1 MIVCSWNINSVRM
14 RENLLLELI
23 NSLNPDVVFLQEIK
37 CQDNEFPLLYKEK
50 NYNLVINGEK
60 GKYGVAIL
68 IKKKIE
74 FEEINF
80 ESDIFKCE
88 ARICGIKIKNNLN
101 LHLINIYAPNG
112 NPIESKDKFSYKIKW
127 YGELQKVIKKLINSK
142 INLILAG
149 DFNVIEHPDDVQDFD
164 KWQKDALGHISSRKK
179 FREILFSGLTN
190 IVRLFYKPGEIYS
203 FWDYQKASWER
214 NYGLLID
221 HFLLSPKLSC
231 IVESIFFEKEYRGKQ
246 KPSDHIP
253 LWIKLSI

>member
-14 RENLLLELI
+14 RENLLLELV
-23 NSLNPDVVFLQEIK
+23 NTLNPDVVFLQEIK
-37 CQDNEFPLLYKEK
+37 CQNNEFPLLYKKK
-50 NYNLVINGEK
+50 NYNLVIKGEK

-80 ESDIFKCE
+80 ESDIFQSE

-127 YGELQKVIKKLINSK
+127 YSELQKVIKKLINCK

-149 DFNVIEHPDDVQDFD
+149 DFNVIEHPDDVEDFS
-164 KWQKDALGHISSRKK
+164 KWEQDALGHISSRKK

>member
-1 MIVCSWNINSVRM
+1 M

-23 NSLNPDVVFLQEIK
+23 DSLNPDVVFLQEIK

-88 ARICGIKIKNNLN
+88 ARICGIRIKNNLN

-127 YGELQKVIKKLINSK
+127 YGELYKVIKKLINSK
-142 INLILAG
+142 TNLILAG

-221 HFLLSPKLSC
+221 HFLVSPKLSC
-231 IVESIFFEKEYRGKQ
+231 LVERISFEKDFRNKQ

-253 LWIKLSI
+253 LWVKLTI

>member
-1 MIVCSWNINSVRM
+1 M

-37 CQDNEFPLLYKEK
+37 CQDNEFPSLYKER

-127 YGELQKVIKKLINSK
+127 YGELHKVIKKLINSK
-142 INLILAG
+142 TNLILAG

-231 IVESIFFEKEYRGKQ
+231 LVESIFFEKEYRGKQ
-246 KPSDHIP
+246 KTSDHIP
-253 LWIKLSI
+253 LWIKLST

>member
-1 MIVCSWNINSVRM
+1 M
-14 RENLLLELI
+14 RESLLIELI
-23 NSLNPDVVFLQEIK
+23 NSLNPDIVFLQEIK
-37 CQDNEFPLLYKEK
+37 CQDNEFPSLYKEK

-68 IKKKIE
+68 VKKKIE
-74 FEEINF
+74 FEEISF
-80 ESDIFKCE
+80 ESDIFKYE

-112 NPIESKDKFSYKIKW
+112 NPIESQDKFSYKTKW
-127 YGELQKVIKKLINSK
+127 YDELKKIIKKLINSK

-164 KWQKDALGHISSRKK
+164 KWQKDALGHISFRKK
-179 FREILFSGLTN
+179 FREILFSGLIN
-190 IVRLFYKPGEIYS
+190 VVRLFYKPGEIYS

-231 IVESIFFEKEYRGKQ
+231 LVESIFFEKEYRGKQ

-253 LWIKLSI
+253 LWIKLST

>member
-1 MIVCSWNINSVRM
+1 M
-14 RENLLLELI
+14 RESLLIELI
-23 NSLNPDVVFLQEIK
+23 NSLNPDIILLQEIK
-37 CQDNEFPLLYKEK
+37 CQDNEFPSLYKEK

-68 IKKKIE
+68 VKKKIE
-74 FEEINF
+74 FEEISF
-80 ESDIFKCE
+80 ESDIFKYE

-112 NPIESKDKFSYKIKW
+112 NPIESQDKFSYKTKW
-127 YGELQKVIKKLINSK
+127 YDELQKVIRKLIDSK

-164 KWQKDALGHISSRKK
+164 KWQKDALGHISFRKK
-179 FREILFSGLTN
+179 FRKILFSGLTN

-231 IVESIFFEKEYRGKQ
+231 LVESIFFEKEYRGKQ

-253 LWIKLSI
+253 LWIKLST

>member
-1 MIVCSWNINSVRM
+1 M
-14 RENLLLELI
+14 RESLLLELI

-80 ESDIFKCE
+80 ESNIFKCE

-127 YGELQKVIKKLINSK
+127 YGELHKVIKKLINSK
-142 INLILAG
+142 TNLILAG

-231 IVESIFFEKEYRGKQ
+231 LVDSIFFEKEYRGKQ

-253 LWIKLSI
+253 FWIKLSI

>member
-1 MIVCSWNINSVRM
+1 M
-14 RENLLLELI
+14 RESLLIELI
-23 NSLNPDVVFLQEIK
+23 NSLNPDIILLQEIK
-37 CQDNEFPLLYKEK
+37 CQDNEFPSLYKEK

-68 IKKKIE
+68 VKKKIE
-74 FEEINF
+74 FEEISF
-80 ESDIFKCE
+80 ESDIFKYE

-112 NPIESKDKFSYKIKW
+112 NPIESQDKFSYKTKW
-127 YGELQKVIKKLINSK
+127 YDELKKIIKKLINSK

-164 KWQKDALGHISSRKK
+164 KWQKDALGHISFRKK
-179 FREILFSGLTN
+179 FREILFSGLIN
-190 IVRLFYKPGEIYS
+190 VVRLFYKPGEIYS

-253 LWIKLSI
+253 FWIKLSI

>member
-1 MIVCSWNINSVRM
+1 M
-14 RENLLLELI
+14 RVGLLLELI
-23 NSLNPDVVFLQEIK
+23 NSLDPDVIFLQEIK
-37 CQDNEFPLLYKEK
+37 CQNNEFPQIDK
-50 NYNLVINGEK
+50 NDKYNLIIKGEK

-68 IKKKIE
+68 IKKK
-74 FEEINF
+74 FDFQEINF
-80 ESDIFKCE
+80 DSDIFKNE

-112 NPIESKDKFSYKIKW
+112 NPIESKEKFSYKIKW
-127 YGELQKVIKKLINSK
+127 LGELNKVIKELINSK

-149 DFNVIEHPDDVQDFD
+149 DFNVLEDPDDVQDFD
-164 KWQKDALGHISSRKK
+164 NWQKDALGHTSSRKK

-221 HFLLSPKLSC
+221 HFLLTPKLSC
-231 IVESIFFEKEYRGKQ
+231 MVERIFFEKEYRGKQ

>member
-1 MIVCSWNINSVRM
+1 M
-14 RENLLLELI
+14 RESLLIELI
-23 NSLNPDVVFLQEIK
+23 NSLNPDIVLLQEIK
-37 CQDNEFPLLYKEK
+37 CQDNEFPSLYKEK

-68 IKKKIE
+68 VKKKIE

-112 NPIESKDKFSYKIKW
+112 NPIESQDKFSYKTKW
-127 YGELQKVIKKLINSK
+127 YDELQKVIRKLINSK

-164 KWQKDALGHISSRKK
+164 KWQKDALGHISFRKK

-231 IVESIFFEKEYRGKQ
+231 LVESIFFEKEYRGKP

-253 LWIKLSI
+253 FWIKLST

>member
-14 RENLLLELI
+14 RENLLLELV
-23 NSLNPDVVFLQEIK
+23 NSLDPDVVFLQEIK
-37 CQDNEFPLLYKEK
+37 CQNNEFPQIDKK
-50 NYNLVINGEK
+50 NKYNLVIKGEK

-68 IKKKIE
+68 IKKKFE
-74 FEEINF
+74 FQEINF
-80 ESDIFKCE
+80 DSDIFKSE

-112 NPIESKDKFSYKIKW
+112 NPIEAKEKFSFKIRW
-127 YGELQKVIKKLINSK
+127 YCELHKIIKELIDSK

-149 DFNVIEHPDDVQDFD
+149 DFNVLEHSNDVQDFE

-179 FREILFSGLTN
+179 FREILYSGLTN
-190 IVRLFYKPGEIYS
+190 VVRLFYKPGEIYS
-203 FWDYQKASWER
+203 FWDYQKASWDR

-221 HFLLSPKLSC
+221 HFFLSPKLSC
-231 IVESIFFEKEYRGKQ
+231 IVENIFFEKEYRSKL

>member
-1 MIVCSWNINSVRM
+1 M
-14 RENLLLELI
+14 RESLLIELI
-23 NSLNPDVVFLQEIK
+23 NSLNPDIVLLQEIK
-37 CQDNEFPLLYKEK
+37 CQDNEFPSLYKEK

-68 IKKKIE
+68 VKKKIE
-74 FEEINF
+74 FEEISF
-80 ESDIFKCE
+80 ESDIFKYE

-112 NPIESKDKFSYKIKW
+112 NPIESQDKFSYKTKW
-127 YGELQKVIKKLINSK
+127 YDELQKVIRKLINSK

-164 KWQKDALGHISSRKK
+164 KWQKDALGHISFRKK
-179 FREILFSGLTN
+179 FREILFSGLIN
-190 IVRLFYKPGEIYS
+190 VVRLFYKPGEIYS

-231 IVESIFFEKEYRGKQ
+231 LVESIFFEKEYRGKQ

-253 LWIKLSI
+253 LWIKLST

>member
-1 MIVCSWNINSVRM
+1 M
-14 RENLLLELI
+14 RESLLIELI

-37 CQDNEFPLLYKEK
+37 CQDNEFPSLYKEK

-68 IKKKIE
+68 VKKKIE

-80 ESDIFKCE
+80 ESNIFKCE

-112 NPIESKDKFSYKIKW
+112 NPIESQDKFSYKTKW
-127 YGELQKVIKKLINSK
+127 YDELKKIIKKLINSK

-164 KWQKDALGHISSRKK
+164 KWQKDALGHISFRKK
-179 FREILFSGLTN
+179 FREILFSGLIN
-190 IVRLFYKPGEIYS
+190 VVRLFYKPGEIYS

-231 IVESIFFEKEYRGKQ
+231 LVESIFFEKEYRGKQ
-246 KPSDHIP
+246 NPSDHIP
-253 LWIKLSI
+253 LWIKLST

>member
-1 MIVCSWNINSVRM
+1 M
-14 RENLLLELI
+14 RESLLIELI
-23 NSLNPDVVFLQEIK
+23 SSLNPDIVFLQEIK
-37 CQDNEFPLLYKEK
+37 CQDNEFPSLYKEK

-68 IKKKIE
+68 VKKKIE
-74 FEEINF
+74 FEEISF
-80 ESDIFKCE
+80 ESDIFKYE

-112 NPIESKDKFSYKIKW
+112 NPIESQDKFSYKTKW
-127 YGELQKVIKKLINSK
+127 YDELQKVIRKLINSK

-164 KWQKDALGHISSRKK
+164 KWQKDALGHISFRKK
-179 FREILFSGLTN
+179 FREILFSGLIN
-190 IVRLFYKPGEIYS
+190 VVRLFYKPGEIYS

-231 IVESIFFEKEYRGKQ
+231 LVESIFFEKEYRGKQ

-253 LWIKLSI
+253 LWIKLST

>member
-1 MIVCSWNINSVRM
+1 MIVCSWNINSIRM
-14 RENLLLELI
+14 RESLLIELI
-23 NSLNPDVVFLQEIK
+23 NYLNPDIVLLQEIK
-37 CQDNEFPLLYKEK
+37 CQDNEFPSLYKEK

-68 IKKKIE
+68 VKKKIE

-112 NPIESKDKFSYKIKW
+112 NPIESQDKFSYKTKW
-127 YGELQKVIKKLINSK
+127 YDELQRVINKLINSK

-164 KWQKDALGHISSRKK
+164 KWQKDALGHISFRKK
-179 FREILFSGLTN
+179 FREILFSGLIN
-190 IVRLFYKPGEIYS
+190 VVRLFYKPGEIYS

-231 IVESIFFEKEYRGKQ
+231 LVESIFFEKEYRGKQ

-253 LWIKLSI
+253 LWIKLST